1 MSFKEYSVEEDE
13 YFIRFCNERNIA
25 PSTRDKYVTHL
36 EKYTNLH
43 QMTLE
48 ELINEATNEEENGVR
63 MVRRKIRQ
71 RLLDF
76 RTWMMVEKKH
86 VAGTIKTNMRSVL
99 TFYKHNYIETP
110 ILPPAVLKKSLNEDL
125 QFSDLPTMNTI
136 KTAIESTKKQN
147 HKVLFLFAAC
157 TGSARNELAH
167 FTFGQ
172 FLEGV
177 KPFCHNPKT
186 PQDVIDELDGK
197 CEELELIPVF
207 KMHRFKTNYS
217 YHTPITPECLQFCI
231 NYLKSEGLGL
241 KPEDNFFQLGLW
253 GISSAFQY
261 TNYKFNW
268 GKRGSYGFFSVH
280 RVRKFNASAIEDV
293 NFANYIQGRKPDPI
307 RETYFKRDINR
318 VREEYK
324 KHMHKFTIYAHY
336 NVMINSEAYQQLKEQ
351 LEEERQIHEEE
362 REILRADY
370 ESEINQLRTQNS
382 SLSSQVTD
390 IETRMNSFTRA
401 NELSIMMNYARI
413 NPIVNENNLMP
424 DVYDIYQERVA
435 NDENFH
441 PSRANMDD
449 IIAQAHNRRMVQ
461 NRRNAGVLGQATE
474 NFDEIYAQVSSI
486 AKQMIERRGFI
497 LTQSLTQELES
508 NLMDYAHDIDNKVD
522 ANGNWQDLIDNRR
535 ISRIVAEIT
544 KSIRL

>member
-177 KPFCHNPKT
+177 KPF
-186 PQDVIDELDGK
+186 VIIQK
-197 CEELELIPVF
+197 PH
-207 KMHRFKTNYS
+207 KM
-217 YHTPITPECLQFCI
+217 
-231 NYLKSEGLGL
+231 
-241 KPEDNFFQLGLW
+241 
-253 GISSAFQY
+253 
-261 TNYKFNW
+261 
-268 GKRGSYGFFSVH
+268 
-280 RVRKFNASAIEDV
+280 
-293 NFANYIQGRKPDPI
+293 
-307 RETYFKRDINR
+307 
-318 VREEYK
+318 
-324 KHMHKFTIYAHY
+324 
-336 NVMINSEAYQQLKEQ
+336 
-351 LEEERQIHEEE
+351 
-362 REILRADY
+362 
-370 ESEINQLRTQNS
+370 
-382 SLSSQVTD
+382 
-390 IETRMNSFTRA
+390 
-401 NELSIMMNYARI
+401 
-413 NPIVNENNLMP
+413 
-424 DVYDIYQERVA
+424 
-435 NDENFH
+435 
-441 PSRANMDD
+441 
-449 IIAQAHNRRMVQ
+449 
-461 NRRNAGVLGQATE
+461 
-474 NFDEIYAQVSSI
+474 
-486 AKQMIERRGFI
+486 
-497 LTQSLTQELES
+497 
-508 NLMDYAHDIDNKVD
+508 
-522 ANGNWQDLIDNRR
+522 
-535 ISRIVAEIT
+535 
-544 KSIRL
+544 